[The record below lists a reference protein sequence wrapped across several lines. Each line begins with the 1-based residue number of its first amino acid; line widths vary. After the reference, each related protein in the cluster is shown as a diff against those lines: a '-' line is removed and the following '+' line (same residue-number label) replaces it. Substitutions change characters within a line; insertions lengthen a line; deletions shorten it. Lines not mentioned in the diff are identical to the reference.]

1 MTEQAG
7 EDSAELRYARE
18 LALLRD
24 RGRAARRRIE
34 GPWQRPLRTVLIAD
48 ANAMMRALLSATL
61 SPESYDIV
69 EADSGAATLSL
80 AMTECPSLVLL
91 DAALPGI
98 DGFEVCRKIRSEPRL
113 TDTSVIL
120 LGEDAT
126 ASGVRRGRE
135 VGTDRYMTKPFSPI
149 ELLEAIE
156 ELVS

>member
-1 MTEQAG
+1 
-7 EDSAELRYARE
+7 
-18 LALLRD
+18 
-24 RGRAARRRIE
+24 
-34 GPWQRPLRTVLIAD
+34 
-48 ANAMMRALLSATL
+48 MMRALLSATL